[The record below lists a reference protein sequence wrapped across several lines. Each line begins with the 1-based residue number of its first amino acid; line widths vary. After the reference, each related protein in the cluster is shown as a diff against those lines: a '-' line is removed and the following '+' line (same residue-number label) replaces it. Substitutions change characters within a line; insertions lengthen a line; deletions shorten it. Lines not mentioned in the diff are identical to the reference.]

1 MSILDRY
8 LLGRYLKMLPLCVVA
23 AGALFLL
30 VDFFTRVGDLAQND
44 SGVGNATA
52 YFAFKLPRILT
63 QVYPAASL
71 FAVLI
76 GVGALAEQQ
85 EVLAM
90 HTCGVASS
98 RILFPLTLASVLLSV
113 LVLGWNETVVPPA
126 ASRARMILDQGIKN
140 KLETGI
146 YNASTIWFQTDKG
159 LLNIDYFD
167 ALHNVLYGITLH
179 EMDENFR
186 LQTVVKVPQ
195 AVWDRGEWSL
205 RGGTVTSFLKSGDMV
220 IREAGA
226 GDLRLDV
233 APDDLRRK
241 RRHAYEFSY
250 GQLRSQIFNLER
262 KGLDATEYA
271 VDLHYKL
278 ASPFAGVVAL
288 LLGFPLAVRAGQR
301 GGGILRNVGIG
312 LGLSFVYWLA
322 TALSV
327 SAGHTGSMPPLIA
340 AWAPNMVFGLGG
352 AALYLGRDV

>member
-1 MSILDRY
+1 VSILDRY

-44 SGVGNATA
+44 SGVSSATA

-76 GVGALAEQQ
+76 GVGALAVQQ

-90 HTCGVASS
+90 HACGVGSR
-98 RILFPLTLASVLLSV
+98 RILLPLTLASIMLSV

-126 ASRARMILDQGIKN
+126 SSRARMILDQGIKK

-146 YNASTIWFQTDKG
+146 YNASTIWFQTDAG

-186 LQTVVKVPQ
+186 LQNVVKVPQ
-195 AVWDRGEWSL
+195 AVWDGGQWSL
-205 RGGTVTSFLKSGDMV
+205 RGGTVTSFLENGDMV

-241 RRHAYEFSY
+241 RRRAYEFSY
-250 GQLRSQIFNLER
+250 GELRSQIFNLEN
-262 KGLDATEYA
+262 KGLDATEYV

-278 ASPFAGVVAL
+278 AAPFAGVVAL

-301 GGGILRNVGIG
+301 GGGILRNVGVG
-312 LGLSFVYWLA
+312 LGLSFAYWSA

-327 SAGHTGSMPPLIA
+327 AAGHTGSVPPVIA
-340 AWAPNMVFGLGG
+340 AWAPNTLFGLGG

>member
-1 MSILDRY
+1 
-8 LLGRYLKMLPLCVVA
+8 VA
-23 AGALFLL
+23 AARPRCFCSF
-30 VDFFTRVGDLAQND
+30 DFFTRRRRSRKND

-76 GVGALAEQQ
+76 GIGALAEQQ

-126 ASRARMILDQGIKN
+126 SSRARMILDQGIKN

-146 YNASTIWFQTDKG
+146 YNASTIWFQTEQG

-179 EMDENFR
+179 EMNEKFR

-205 RGGTVTSFLKSGDMV
+205 RGGTVTSFLESGDMV

-241 RRHAYEFSY
+241 RRHATS
-250 GQLRSQIFNLER
+250 
-262 KGLDATEYA
+262 
-271 VDLHYKL
+271 
-278 ASPFAGVVAL
+278 
-288 LLGFPLAVRAGQR
+288 
-301 GGGILRNVGIG
+301 
-312 LGLSFVYWLA
+312 
-322 TALSV
+322 
-327 SAGHTGSMPPLIA
+327 SATGSSAARSSIWSAKGWTRPSTPSTCTTSSRRRSRASWRCCWGFHSQCARDSAAAAFSATSASGSAFPSCTGWRRRCRCPPVTP
-340 AWAPNMVFGLGG
+340 APC
-352 AALYLGRDV
+352 RR